1 MERIRVLVVDDSAFS
16 RQTIRKML
24 ESEEGIEVVGI
35 ATDGIDAIAKT
46 LKLKPDLITLD
57 LEMPEMDGFAFL
69 RYLMKE
75 RPTPV
80 IVVSSYSDSKTV
92 FKALETGAVDFIA
105 KPTSRASQELNN
117 IKDDLLR
124 KVRSVRQM
132 SLDRLRKN
140 LSLLENTRGFI
151 SDERSTVTTGES
163 WNSVEDRKIEIIGI
177 ASSTGGPQ
185 ALQLI
190 LTKLPEGFGPPILVS
205 QHMPR
210 GFTASLA
217 ERLNKLSKI
226 RVKEAEDGEALQ
238 ASTAYICPGGRH
250 LVLKRM
256 HGNLILRLEEAT
268 KDDKYI
274 PSGDKMFFS
283 IAEHFKSRSMGIV
296 MTGMGNDGKKGLL
309 EIKTKGG
316 YTIAESEETAVVFGM
331 PQEAIK
337 AGAVTKVLPL
347 YEIPYEIIKVAGK
360 SEVKR
365 G

>member
-16 RQTIRKML
+16 RQTIKKML
-24 ESEEGIEVVGI
+24 ESEEGIEVAGI

-80 IVVSSYSDSKTV
+80 IVVSSYSDSMTV
-92 FKALETGAVDFIA
+92 FRALEAGAVDFIA
-105 KPTSRASQELNN
+105 KPTARASQELNN
-117 IKDDLLR
+117 IKNDLIA
-124 KVRSVRQM
+124 KVKSVRQM
-132 SLDRLRKN
+132 SLERLKKN
-140 LSLLENTRGFI
+140 LSLLERQTEVTSPESGRVT
-151 SDERSTVTTGES
+151 ERH
-163 WNSVEDRKIEIIGI
+163 KIEVVGI

-190 LTKLPEGFGPPILVS
+190 LTKIPEGFQPPILIS

-226 RVKEAEDGEALQ
+226 TVKEAEQGETLRQ
-238 ASTAYICPGGRH
+238 STAYICPGGRH
-250 LVLKRM
+250 MVLKKR
-256 HGNLILRLEEAT
+256 GNSIIIDLEEA
-268 KDDKYI
+268 KREDRYI
-274 PSGDKMFFS
+274 PSADRMFSS
-283 IAEHFKSRSMGIV
+283 IADHYRAHSMGVVI
-296 MTGMGNDGKKGLL
+296 TGMGNDGKKGLL

-337 AGAVTKVLPL
+337 AGAVTRVLPL
-347 YEIPYEIIKVAGK
+347 YEIPYEIIKIAGN
-360 SEVKR
+360 R
-365 G
+365 GE

>member
-16 RQTIRKML
+16 RQTIKKML

-92 FKALETGAVDFIA
+92 FRALETGAVDFIA
-105 KPTSRASQELNN
+105 KPTPRASQELNN
-117 IKDDLLR
+117 IKNDLIA

-132 SLDRLRKN
+132 SLERLKRN
-140 LSLLENTRGFI
+140 LSLLEKAHGDVTSREETMI
-151 SDERSTVTTGES
+151 PERQ
-163 WNSVEDRKIEIIGI
+163 KIEVIGI

-185 ALQLI
+185 ALQLV
-190 LTKLPEGFGPPILVS
+190 LTKLPEGFQPPILIS

-226 RVKEAEDGEALQ
+226 RVKEAEAGEPLQ
-238 ASTAYICPGGRH
+238 HSTAYICPGGRH
-250 LVLKRM
+250 MVLKKK
-256 HGNLILRLEEAT
+256 GSNIIIDLEDAT
-268 KDDKYI
+268 RDDRYI
-274 PSGDKMFFS
+274 PSADKMFCA
-283 IAEHFKSRSMGIV
+283 IAEYYRARSMGVV

-337 AGAVTKVLPL
+337 AGAVRRVLPL
-347 YEIPYEIIKVAGK
+347 YEIPYEIIRVAGNK
-360 SEVKR
+360 GEGVN

>member
-1 MERIRVLVVDDSAFS
+1 MDRIRVLVVDDSAFS
-16 RQTIRKML
+16 RQTIKKML
-24 ESEEGIEVVGI
+24 ESEEGIEVAGI

-80 IVVSSYSDSKTV
+80 IVVSSYSDSMTV
-92 FKALETGAVDFIA
+92 FRALEAGAVDFIA
-105 KPTSRASQELNN
+105 KPTPRASQELNN
-117 IKDDLLR
+117 IKNDLIA
-124 KVRSVRQM
+124 KVKSVRQM
-132 SLDRLRKN
+132 SLERLKKN
-140 LSLLENTRGFI
+140 LSLLERQTEVTSQEAGI
-151 SDERSTVTTGES
+151 ITERH
-163 WNSVEDRKIEIIGI
+163 KIEVVGI

-190 LTKLPEGFGPPILVS
+190 LTKIPEGFQPPILVS

-226 RVKEAEDGEALQ
+226 TVKEAEHGETLRQ
-238 ASTAYICPGGRH
+238 STAYICPGGKH
-250 LVLKRM
+250 MVLKRRA
-256 HGNLILRLEEAT
+256 NNIIIDLEEAT
-268 KDDKYI
+268 REDRYI
-274 PSGDKMFFS
+274 PSADRMFSS
-283 IAEHFKSRSMGIV
+283 IAEHYRAHSMGVVI
-296 MTGMGNDGKKGLL
+296 TGMGNDGKKGLL
-309 EIKTKGG
+309 EIKSKGG

-337 AGAVTKVLPL
+337 AGAVTRVLPL
-347 YEIPYEIIKVAGK
+347 YEIPYEIIKIAGN
-360 SEVKR
+360 R
-365 G
+365 GE

>member
-16 RQTIRKML
+16 RQTIKKML

-92 FKALETGAVDFIA
+92 FRALETGAVDFIA
-105 KPTSRASQELNN
+105 KPTPRASQELNN
-117 IKDDLLR
+117 IKNDLIA

-132 SLDRLRKN
+132 SLERLKRN
-140 LSLLENTRGFI
+140 LSLLEKAHGDVTSREETMI
-151 SDERSTVTTGES
+151 PERQ
-163 WNSVEDRKIEIIGI
+163 KIEVIGI

-185 ALQLI
+185 ALQLV
-190 LTKLPEGFGPPILVS
+190 LTKLPEGFQPPILIS

-226 RVKEAEDGEALQ
+226 RVKEAEAGEPLQ
-238 ASTAYICPGGRH
+238 HSTAYICPGGRH
-250 LVLKRM
+250 MVLKKK
-256 HGNLILRLEEAT
+256 GSNIIIDLEDAT
-268 KDDKYI
+268 RDDRYI
-274 PSGDKMFFS
+274 PSADKMFCS
-283 IAEHFKSRSMGIV
+283 IAEYYRARSMGVV

-337 AGAVTKVLPL
+337 AGAVTRVLPL
-347 YEIPYEIIKVAGK
+347 YEIPYEIIRVAGNK
-360 SEVKR
+360 GEGVN

>member
-16 RQTIRKML
+16 RQTIKKML

-80 IVVSSYSDSKTV
+80 IVVSSYSDSNTV
-92 FKALETGAVDFIA
+92 FRALETGAVDFIA
-105 KPTSRASQELNN
+105 KPTPRASQELNN
-117 IKDDLLR
+117 IKNDLIA

-132 SLDRLRKN
+132 SLERLKRT
-140 LSLLENTRGFI
+140 LSLLEKAHGDTTSRE
-151 SDERSTVTTGES
+151 ERSVLE
-163 WNSVEDRKIEIIGI
+163 RQKIEVIGI

-185 ALQLI
+185 ALQLV
-190 LTKLPEGFGPPILVS
+190 LTKIPEGFQPPILIS

-226 RVKEAEDGEALQ
+226 RIKEAEDGEPLRG
-238 ASTAYICPGGRH
+238 STAYICPGGKH
-250 LVLKRM
+250 MVLKKK
-256 HGNLILRLEEAT
+256 GSNIIINLEAAT
-268 KDDKYI
+268 RDDRYI
-274 PSGDKMFFS
+274 PSADKMFCS
-283 IAEHFKSRSMGIV
+283 IADHYRAHSMGVV

-347 YEIPYEIIKVAGK
+347 YEIPYEIIRVAGNK
-360 SEVKR
+360 

>member
-24 ESEEGIEVVGI
+24 ESEDGIEVVGI

-80 IVVSSYSDSKTV
+80 IVVSSISDSRTV
-92 FKALETGAVDFIA
+92 FKALEAGAIDFIA
-105 KPTSRASQELNN
+105 KPTPRASHELNS
-117 IKDDLLR
+117 IRDDLIR
-124 KVRSVRQM
+124 KVRAVRHM
-132 SLDRLRKN
+132 SLDRLKNN
-140 LSLLENTRGFI
+140 LSLLKKVEPRTV
-151 SDERSTVTTGES
+151 RSSEGLVKEEGGT
-163 WNSVEDRKIEIIGI
+163 DLRKIEMIGI

-190 LTKLPEGFGPPILVS
+190 LTKLPEGFAPPILVS

-226 RVKEAEDGEALQ
+226 RVKEAEDGEVLQ

-256 HGNLILRLEEAT
+256 HGNLILRLEEPT
-268 KDDKYI
+268 KDDRYI
-274 PSGDKMFFS
+274 PSGDRMFFS

-337 AGAVTKVLPL
+337 AGAATRVLPL
-347 YEIPYEIIKVAGK
+347 YEIPYEIIRVAGDENK
-360 SEVKR
+360 
-365 G
+365 

>member
-1 MERIRVLVVDDSAFS
+1 MDRIRVLVVDDSAFS
-16 RQTIRKML
+16 RQTIKKML

-92 FKALETGAVDFIA
+92 FRALETGAVDFIA
-105 KPTSRASQELNN
+105 KPTPRASQELNN
-117 IKDDLLR
+117 IKNDLIQ

-132 SLDRLRKN
+132 SLERLKRN
-140 LSLLENTRGFI
+140 LSLLEKTH
-151 SDERSTVTTGES
+151 GES
-163 WNSVEDRKIEIIGI
+163 ASIDGYKGSERQSIEAIGI

-185 ALQLI
+185 ALQLV
-190 LTKLPEGFGPPILVS
+190 LTKIPEDFQPPILIS

-217 ERLNKLSKI
+217 ERLNKLSRI
-226 RVKEAEDGEALQ
+226 TVKEAEQGETVRE
-238 ASTAYICPGGRH
+238 STAYICPGGRH
-250 LVLKRM
+250 MILKKR
-256 HGNLILRLEEAT
+256 GNNIIINLEDSTRE
-268 KDDKYI
+268 DRYI
-274 PSGDKMFFS
+274 PSADRMFSS
-283 IAEHFKSRSMGIV
+283 IAEHYGSHSMGVI

-309 EIKTKGG
+309 EIKSKGG

-337 AGAVTKVLPL
+337 AGAVIRVLPL
-347 YEIPYEIIKVAGK
+347 YEIPYEIIRLAG
-360 SEVKR
+360 SKR
-365 G
+365 